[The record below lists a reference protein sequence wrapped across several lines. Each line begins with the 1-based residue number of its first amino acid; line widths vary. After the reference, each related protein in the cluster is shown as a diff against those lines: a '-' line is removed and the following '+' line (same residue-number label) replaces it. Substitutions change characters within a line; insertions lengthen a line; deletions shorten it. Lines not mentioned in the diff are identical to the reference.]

1 MQHRKDVSNGS
12 TTKRS
17 QCRVRRHTRLHAS
30 SVRVI
35 FCPHTWYTSDA
46 CGGSTTT
53 HRKAYMLHACCMCK
67 TSAGR
72 ACPRRSISSLRS
84 FFIAYMLPDAR
95 SRHSRTWVPSCNA
108 LNVNASRVEAH
119 GSCACLYTTM
129 QPAKRQGMR
138 STHLNVACRLRAR
151 SRYRKRHLHALPPEW
166 QEKKACRCDI
176 MCTETHSPCSSAD
189 KGTFHRE
196 EGRYHQTRLALL
208 QQSPR
213 PALGSRARTALTR
226 QAGELRA
233 SSYPGSLGASP
244 MCRSGAEVRCSKRH
258 RPCAVAALSACYPPH
273 KGCSGSAQ

>member
-1 MQHRKDVSNGS
+1 MP
-12 TTKRS
+12 
-17 QCRVRRHTRLHAS
+17 A
-30 SVRVI
+30 
-35 FCPHTWYTSDA
+35 A
-46 CGGSTTT
+46 C
-53 HRKAYMLHACCMCK
+53 
-67 TSAGR
+67 AGR

-84 FFIAYMLPDAR
+84 FFMAYMLPDAR

-176 MCTETHSPCSSAD
+176 MCTETHSPCSSAIRAPFIE
-189 KGTFHRE
+189 KRAGIIKPGWHSCSSLHVQR
-196 EGRYHQTRLALL
+196 
-208 QQSPR
+208 
-213 PALGSRARTALTR
+213 LGSRARTALTR

-244 MCRSGAEVRCSKRH
+244 HVPQRAEVRCSKRH